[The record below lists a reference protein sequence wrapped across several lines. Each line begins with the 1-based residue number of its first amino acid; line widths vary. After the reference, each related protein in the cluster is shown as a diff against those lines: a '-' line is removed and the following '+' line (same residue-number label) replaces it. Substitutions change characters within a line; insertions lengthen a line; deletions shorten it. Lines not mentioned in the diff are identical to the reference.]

1 MKWLVARL
9 WRIIRGPMQW
19 RVLWLAHAKFMAGIT
34 GVVRDDAGRV
44 LLLRHR
50 MWPEG
55 RQWGLPTGYARA
67 GEDFGQTVVR
77 EVREETGLEVKPG
90 RLVQLTS
97 GYKLRIEVTYEA
109 RLVGGGEPTI
119 DSFEILEARWFS
131 PDELPEG
138 MQESHRHLILGK
150 EPTG

>member
-1 MKWLVARL
+1 MKRLVARL

-19 RVLWLAHAKFMAGIT
+19 RVLWLAHAKFMVGVT

-55 RQWGLPTGYARA
+55 RQWGLPTGYAVK
-67 GEDFGQTVVR
+67 GEEFAQTVVR
-77 EVREETGLEVKPG
+77 EAREETGLEVKPG

-97 GYKLRIEVTYEA
+97 GYKLRIEVAYEA
-109 RLVGGGEPTI
+109 VLVGGELKI
-119 DSFEILEARWFS
+119 DSFEILEAKWFS
-131 PDELPEG
+131 PNELPDG
-138 MQESHRHLILGK
+138 MQESHRLLILGE
-150 EPTG
+150 EPNG

>member
-1 MKWLVARL
+1 MKRLVARL

-34 GVVRDDAGRV
+34 GIVRDDAGRV

-97 GYKLRIEVTYEA
+97 GYRLRIEVAYEA
-109 RLVGGGEPTI
+109 QLVGGELKI
-119 DSFEILEARWFS
+119 DSFEILEASWFS
-131 PDELPEG
+131 PDDLPDG
-138 MQESHRHLILGK
+138 MQESHRLLILSNG
-150 EPTG
+150 PAD